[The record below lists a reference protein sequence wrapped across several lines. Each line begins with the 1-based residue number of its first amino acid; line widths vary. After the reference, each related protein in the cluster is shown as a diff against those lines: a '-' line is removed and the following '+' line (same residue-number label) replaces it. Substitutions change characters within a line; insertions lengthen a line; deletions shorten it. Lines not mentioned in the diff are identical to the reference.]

1 MRLLK
6 IKVNGLKLFSENLEI
21 DFTTSQRVIKNK
33 NEMLYEISPQV
44 YLNKAISFIGINA
57 SGKTS
62 TLKVISF
69 IIQMLN
75 NKPINNIKTNDILYG
90 ISGDDK
96 VTFETYFSTQ
106 SGTINKL
113 VTVVAKDKLFDGE
126 DEKFVI
132 LDEKMWSKEIE
143 SIKTKKSLFIFE
155 DIDPIQVRDKDEEFL
170 ADDVSIIIAM
180 NKRNSSKIYC
190 KDLINWTNLNLIRVL
205 GKFPKELIT
214 FLDPSIEYLES
225 EVSEDEK
232 KVEIKLKFKNK
243 EEIVLY
249 SPLELERYLSSGTIK
264 GINVFMNA
272 MMVLS
277 KGGYLIID
285 ELENHFN
292 KEIVA
297 TLVRFFMTNNVNKK
311 GATIIFSTHYPELL
325 DEFERNDNIYIVKN
339 EGGIKAENLSKILN
353 RNDIKKSEIYQS
365 GYLEGTVPAYE
376 AYMNLRKSIINSGG
390 ESWT

>member
-6 IKVNGLKLFSENLEI
+6 IKVNGLKLFSSNLEI
-21 DFTTSQRVIKNK
+21 DFTTMQRVNKDK
-33 NEMLYEISPQV
+33 NEMLYKISPQIH
-44 YLNKAISFIGINA
+44 LNKAISFIGINA

-75 NKPINNIKTNDILYG
+75 NEPINNIKNNDILYG
-90 ISGDDK
+90 IYGDEK
-96 VTFETYFSTQ
+96 ISIETYFTTK
-106 SGTINKL
+106 GGIVNKL
-113 VTVVAKDKLFDGE
+113 LTIIGKDKLYDGE
-126 DEKFVI
+126 DEKYVI
-132 LDEKMWSKEIE
+132 HDERMWTKEIGK
-143 SIKTKKSLFIFE
+143 IKTKKSLFDFN
-155 DIDPIQVRDKDEEFL
+155 DVHLAQKRDKNEEFL
-170 ADDVSIIIAM
+170 ADDVSIIIAV

-190 KDLINWTNLNLIRVL
+190 EDLINWTNLNLVRVL

-214 FLDPSIEYLES
+214 FLDPSIEYLEG
-225 EVSEDEK
+225 EMAEGEK
-232 KVEIKLKFKNK
+232 KIEIRLKFKNK
-243 EEIVLY
+243 KEITLY
-249 SPLELERYLSSGTIK
+249 SPFELENYLSSGTIK

-297 TLVRFFMTNNVNKK
+297 TLVRFFMTNKVNKN

-325 DEFERNDNIYIVKN
+325 DEFERNDNIYIVRN
-339 EGGIKAENLSKILN
+339 EEGINAENLSTILK
-353 RNDIKKSEIYQS
+353 RNDIKKSEVYQS
-365 GYLEGTVPAYE
+365 GYLQGTVPAYE
-376 AYMNLRKSIINSGG
+376 AYMDLRKAIINYGG
-390 ESWT
+390 EL